1 MSEPVLPTPSPNAK
15 AVAYLASTGV
25 LALTP
30 LVIWRQYSDY
40 HGLAFALVV
49 SIALSAWIFRVQL
62 PVQTRLALVASGL
75 VAANWVAI
83 EGLAL
88 FFSWSVFGFGP

>member
-1 MSEPVLPTPSPNAK
+1 MLPPPSPNAK

-25 LALTP
+25 LAVAP

-40 HGLAFALVV
+40 HGHALALVV
-49 SIALSAWIFRVQL
+49 SIALAAWISQVQL
-62 PVQTRLALVASGL
+62 PVQTRLALIASGL

>member
-1 MSEPVLPTPSPNAK
+1 VLPSSSPNAK
-15 AVAYLASTGV
+15 AVAYLATTGI
-25 LALTP
+25 LAVAP
-30 LVIWRQYSDY
+30 LVIWRQYSDN
-40 HGLAFALVV
+40 HGLALALVV
-49 SIALSAWIFRVQL
+49 SIALSAWIYLVQL

-88 FFSWSVFGFGP
+88 FFFWSVFGFGP